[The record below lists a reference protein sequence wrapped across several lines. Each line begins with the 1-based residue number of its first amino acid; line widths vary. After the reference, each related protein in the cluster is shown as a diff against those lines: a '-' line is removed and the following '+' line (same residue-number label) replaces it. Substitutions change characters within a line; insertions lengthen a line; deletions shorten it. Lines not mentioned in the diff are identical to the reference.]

1 MVQLKARAEWISFEL
16 ADDARVDAVWRARL
30 APVRSR
36 VLLSGGLV
44 LILLMVVQAVWR
56 DVSYAGTAVLLCVP
70 VMAAWIVLLFAWPA
84 PGLAFHVALDRR
96 GLLLQRQARRLPGCG
111 RSVRIEASELLR
123 LELIRHPG
131 AQRVYKGSGPLAR
144 LELRL
149 VTSVP
154 GLPLIR
160 VVGMDL
166 QWAQRWSLQQL
177 AQALAAQCA
186 QAGVPVEHR
195 YGAPDQRPEQIRAAW
210 LVNSK

>member
-1 MVQLKARAEWISFEL
+1 LKARAEWISFEL
-16 ADDARVDAVWRARL
+16 DDDARVDALWRARL

-36 VLLSGGLV
+36 MLLVGGLV
-44 LILLMVVQAVWR
+44 LILLTVVQAVWR

-96 GLLLQRQARRLPGCG
+96 GLLLQRLARRLPGCG
-111 RSVRIEASELLR
+111 RNVRIEASELLR

-149 VTSVP
+149 YASVP

-166 QWAQRWSLQQL
+166 QWAQRWSLQQIALEL
-177 AQALAAQCA
+177 AQQCER
-186 QAGVPVEHR
+186 AGIPVER
-195 YGAPDQRPEQIRAAW
+195 SAGLSDQQSGQIRASW
-210 LVNSK
+210 LNKC